1 MSPGYAAARPGAAA
15 IAGQRHRGHAVLAAR
30 AKMAFD
36 GAGQDK
42 QMLRALRQ
50 DLAAAIALAAVAIP
64 SQMATAH
71 LAGFPPSA
79 GLAAFVAGSAG
90 FALFGTNRLLVVC
103 ADSTI
108 APIFAAE
115 LAGLSQAAGTGY
127 FELASSFALI
137 TGTILICIGVFRLGW
152 LADIVSI
159 PVIAGFLAG
168 IAAHIIVSQ
177 LPYLLGIALPDH
189 GLLQSLL
196 WIGGHFKETNPA
208 SLALGLGVLAAIA
221 FLELVSPRI
230 PGALAGIIA
239 AAGAAYW
246 FSLERIGVALLGA
259 SAGGALQLRLPLEP
273 AARIVSAIPLAI
285 AVAAVIVVQTAATLR
300 TFNPRE
306 GAPPSLG
313 RDFAAVGAG
322 NLLAGVLGA
331 FAVNASPPLTE
342 TVTASGG
349 RSKFTLV
356 AAALLLLAL
365 SYFGAKLMAFV
376 PLPAIAAVL
385 VFIAIRILRL
395 QTIAAIFRS
404 SFGEFLLVIATFA
417 AIVALPV
424 GAGVGTG
431 IVLSLLHGIWSM
443 TRARLI
449 TFEKVPGTS
458 IWWPPGPGLRGETL
472 EGVLV
477 VAFQAPLTFLNAYE
491 FQAGVR
497 RAITQSSVPPL
508 RLIVIEASS
517 IAEIDYTAA
526 QVLLQAVRECA
537 QHNIDIAIA
546 RLESLRAQEA
556 FERFGIIG
564 AVPRDHVFRSVDEAI
579 KALAKKDE

>member
-1 MSPGYAAARPGAAA
+1 
-15 IAGQRHRGHAVLAAR
+15 
-30 AKMAFD
+30 MAFD

-42 QMLRALRQ
+42 QMLRTLRQ

-230 PGALAGIIA
+230 PGALA
-239 AAGAAYW
+239 
-246 FSLERIGVALLGA
+246 
-259 SAGGALQLRLPLEP
+259 
-273 AARIVSAIPLAI
+273 
-285 AVAAVIVVQTAATLR
+285 VAAVIVVQTAATLR

-385 VFIAIRILRL
+385 VFIAIRSLRL